1 MFAET
6 CTQAIGA
13 GYGGREDIVRQ
24 VKSTTQQASVKQYI
38 INTICDNALQMSSRR
53 WKYLLH

>member
-13 GYGGREDIVRQ
+13 GYGGGEDIVRQ
-24 VKSTTQQASVKQYI
+24 VKSTTQQASVKQYSI
-38 INTICDNALQMSSRR
+38 YHLR
-53 WKYLLH
+53 WNPPNVQS